1 MYTIFLV
8 LLTFTHES
16 SDTLRLSKLYDA
28 AEQNWP
34 AYAQLDKV
42 QDQVDIQLE
51 SIRSVWMPQV
61 FLNASATY
69 ISEVTEIPFAPP
81 GGSAPSQPH
90 DRYTATLDVQQVLW
104 DGGASKIQSRVADL
118 TGKMDQAKIK
128 SELYGLRS
136 QINEVYFGILMLDV
150 RLESIN
156 LLLEELSERLSAVN
170 VGVDAGLLLR
180 SQADAL
186 EAERIRARQ
195 QLVELQQLRRSAWR
209 TLELLTGLEIEDTT
223 VLDPTVDSSSFMRP
237 ELLALSAQ
245 QDVFN
250 ARKGLLDV
258 RLRPQVSAFAQGGVG
273 RPGPNI
279 FDDSVTPFYVVG
291 VQLRWQFFNW
301 GTSSREKQLLDIAS
315 GSIQSQM
322 AAFRIG
328 QAVQNV
334 AQTERQSA
342 LLEQLAM
349 DDEIIELRESV
360 AQSSAQQLDSG
371 VITASEYVSVLT
383 SAHQAKLQRSIR
395 ELEYQKTKATIQTIQ
410 YSGD

>member
-1 MYTIFLV
+1 MVFTLVALTILFAPV
-8 LLTFTHES
+8 
-16 SDTLRLSKLYDA
+16 DTLRLSELYES

-34 AYAQLDKV
+34 VYAQLDKV
-42 QDQVDIQLE
+42 QELVDIQLE
-51 SIRSVWMPQV
+51 TIRSAWMPQV

-104 DGGASKIQSRVADL
+104 DGGASKAQSRVANL
-118 TGKMDQAKIK
+118 TGKVDQARIK

-150 RLESIN
+150 RLESIS

-170 VGVDAGLLLR
+170 VGVESGLLLR

-186 EAERIRARQ
+186 EAERLRARQ
-195 QLVELQQLRRSAWR
+195 QLLELQQLRRSAWR
-209 TLELLTGLEIEDTT
+209 TLELLTGLEIDDAS
-223 VLDPTVDSSSFMRP
+223 VLDPIVTSSSFVRP

-258 RLRPQVSAFAQGGVG
+258 RLRPQISAFAQGGVG

-279 FDDSVTPFYVVG
+279 FDDSVTPFYVLG
-291 VQLRWQFFNW
+291 VQFRWQFFNW
-301 GTSSREKQLLDIAS
+301 GSSSREKQLLDIAS

-322 AAFRIG
+322 AAFRVG

-334 AQTERQSA
+334 AQTERKNS
-342 LLEQLAM
+342 LLEQLAL
-349 DDEIIELRESV
+349 DEDIIRLRESV
-360 AQSSAQQLDSG
+360 ASASAQQLDSG

-395 ELEYQKTKATIQTIQ
+395 ELEYQKTEATIQLIQ
-410 YSGD
+410 YSGE

>member
-1 MYTIFLV
+1 MVFTLVALTILFAPV
-8 LLTFTHES
+8 
-16 SDTLRLSKLYDA
+16 DTLKLSELYEA

-34 AYAQLDKV
+34 VYAQLDKV
-42 QDQVDIQLE
+42 QEQVDIQLE
-51 SIRSVWMPQV
+51 TIRSAWMPQV

-104 DGGASKIQSRVADL
+104 DGGASKAQSRVANL
-118 TGKMDQAKIK
+118 TGKVDQARIK

-150 RLESIN
+150 RLESIS
-156 LLLEELSERLSAVN
+156 LLLEELLERLSAVN
-170 VGVDAGLLLR
+170 VGVESGLLLR

-186 EAERIRARQ
+186 EAERLRARQ
-195 QLVELQQLRRSAWR
+195 QLLELQQLRRSAWR
-209 TLELLTGLEIEDTT
+209 TLELLTGLEIDDAS
-223 VLDPTVDSSSFMRP
+223 VLDPIVTSSSFVRP

-258 RLRPQVSAFAQGGVG
+258 RLRPQISAFAQGGVG

-279 FDDSVTPFYVVG
+279 FDDSVTPFYVLG
-291 VQLRWQFFNW
+291 VQFRWQFFNW

-322 AAFRIG
+322 AAFRVG

-334 AQTERQSA
+334 AQIERKNS
-342 LLEQLAM
+342 LLEQLAL
-349 DDEIIELRESV
+349 DEDIIRLRESV
-360 AQSSAQQLDSG
+360 ASASAQQLDSG

-395 ELEYQKTKATIQTIQ
+395 ELEYQKTEATIQLIQ
-410 YSGD
+410 YSGE

>member
-1 MYTIFLV
+1 MYTIILV

-16 SDTLRLSKLYDA
+16 SDTLGLSKLYEA

-61 FLNASATY
+61 FVNASATY

-90 DRYTATLDVQQVLW
+90 DRYTATLDVHQVLW

-223 VLDPTVDSSSFMRP
+223 VLDPTVASSSFVRP

-395 ELEYQKTKATIQTIQ
+395 ELEYHKTKATIQLIQ